1 MKLDEILKKRAELQE
16 KMKTLRDEDNK
27 LYWKQRELEKGE
39 LVNLGAYAK
48 IGNNIMYIHRQ
59 SLEDSIMILK
69 GILFEIIDERECIS
83 SERYEYLYTGEISYK
98 ISGNVTIEIPIDE
111 FRERTTGEDKDI
123 IPLTYEQFD
132 DELRKFKEDLESQ
145 CSIFSWI
152 RTCITFRD

>member
-27 LYWKQRELEKGE
+27 LYWEQRELEKSE

-69 GILFEIIDERECIS
+69 GILFEIIDEREYNSLEC
-83 SERYEYLYTGEISYK
+83 YEYLYTGEISYK
-98 ISGNVTIEIPIDE
+98 ISGNVTIGIPVDE

-132 DELRKFKEDLESQ
+132 DELRKFKEGLESQ
-145 CSIFSWI
+145 CSIFSWV
-152 RTCITFRD
+152 RTCVTFRD